1 MSAPRVEHGRGRRT
15 RAIAGAAAAV
25 VAVALLGTVAA
36 RNAQDRAVGSA
47 AAVAV
52 TVSGSG
58 ADVGAVAPAVTASA
72 LDGRQVRI
80 PAGRPSVV
88 FFFAGW
94 CGSCIPEATALGQLQ
109 REHGDDVDIVAVD
122 VDSTDTPELIGE
134 FMSAAGSPEYPVV
147 RDGTDAIRAAYE
159 VASLDVTVI
168 TDGSGKVV
176 YRDSVPSTLAQLSD
190 GLRRAGVQA

>member
-1 MSAPRVEHGRGRRT
+1 MNGPRVDHARGRRT
-15 RAIAGAAAAV
+15 RALAVAAAAV
-25 VAVALLGTVAA
+25 VAMALLGAVAT
-36 RNAQDRAVGSA
+36 RNAQDPAVGPA

-52 TVSGSG
+52 EVSGSG
-58 ADVGAVAPAVTASA
+58 ADVGAAAPAVTAGA
-72 LDGRQVRI
+72 LDGGQVRI

-109 REHGDDVDIVAVD
+109 RKHGDAVNIVAVSID
-122 VDSTDTPELIGE
+122 PGDTPQTIGE

-147 RDGTDAIRAAYE
+147 HDETGAMRAAYE

-176 YRDSVPSTLAQLSD
+176 YRDSVPSTFAQLSD
-190 GLRRAGVQA
+190 GLRRAGVQV

>member
-1 MSAPRVEHGRGRRT
+1 M
-15 RAIAGAAAAV
+15 
-25 VAVALLGTVAA
+25 ALLGTVAA
-36 RNAQDRAVGSA
+36 RNAQDPTVGPA
-47 AAVAV
+47 AAAPV

-72 LDGRQVRI
+72 LDGGQVRI

-122 VDSTDTPELIGE
+122 IDPGDTPEMIGE
-134 FMSAAGSPEYPVV
+134 FIAAAGSPEYPVV
-147 RDGTDAIRAAYE
+147 HDKTDAIRAAYE

-168 TDGSGKVV
+168 TDASGEVV

>member
-1 MSAPRVEHGRGRRT
+1 M
-15 RAIAGAAAAV
+15 
-25 VAVALLGTVAA
+25 
-36 RNAQDRAVGSA
+36 
-47 AAVAV
+47 
-52 TVSGSG
+52 
-58 ADVGAVAPAVTASA
+58 
-72 LDGRQVRI
+72 
-80 PAGRPSVV
+80 

-109 REHGDDVDIVAVD
+109 RKHGDDVAIVAVD
-122 VDSTDTPELIGE
+122 IDSTDTPEMIGE

-147 RDGTDAIRAAYE
+147 HDKTDAIRAAYE

>member
-1 MSAPRVEHGRGRRT
+1 M
-15 RAIAGAAAAV
+15 
-25 VAVALLGTVAA
+25 ALLGTVAA
-36 RNAQDRAVGSA
+36 RNAQDTTVGPA
-47 AAVAV
+47 AAAPV

-72 LDGRQVRI
+72 LDGGQVRI

-109 REHGDDVDIVAVD
+109 RKHGNDVNIVAVD
-122 VDSTDTPELIGE
+122 IDSGDTPEMISE
-134 FMSAAGSPEYPVV
+134 FMAAAGSPEYPVV
-147 RDGTDAIRAAYE
+147 HDKTDAIRAAYE

-168 TDGSGKVV
+168 TDASGEVV